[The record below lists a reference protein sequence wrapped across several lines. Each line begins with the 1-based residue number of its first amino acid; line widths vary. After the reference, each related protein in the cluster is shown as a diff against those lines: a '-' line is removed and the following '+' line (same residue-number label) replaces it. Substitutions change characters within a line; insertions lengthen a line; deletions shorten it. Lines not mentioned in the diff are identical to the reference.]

1 MRKAWIPG
9 GGIPDQTISRD
20 QAAARL
26 SVEHKAR
33 QEIVSEIIRDELN
46 QHMANSAFIDY
57 GGNTR
62 ILFFDS
68 VGITAAKLDRA

>member
-1 MRKAWIPG
+1 
-9 GGIPDQTISRD
+9 
-20 QAAARL
+20 
-26 SVEHKAR
+26 
-33 QEIVSEIIRDELN
+33 VSEIIRDELN

-68 VGITAAKLDRA
+68 VGITAAKLDRAELGPVVTLARRAQKTTQRSSLRASQGR